1 MDTIAQITKEAM
13 IYSTMLLAGGLFLLK
28 RIFKRRKID
37 KNFFDKTKKKI
48 VRKAKLFFSDLSK
61 GIEIKSQNNKEDQ
74 NLNCK
79 DYKYLKMKK
88 FIENLPNTSKQNDKN
103 CPQDQHIS
111 NNKKDQIFYYLL
123 NNISQMMIQTKQ
135 ETY

>member
-37 KNFFDKTKKKI
+37 KNFFDKTKKRI

-61 GIEIKSQNNKEDQ
+61 GIEIKSQNNKEEQ

-79 DYKYLKMKK
+79 DNKYLKMKK
-88 FIENLPNTSKQNDKN
+88 FIENLPNKQNEKI
-103 CPQDQHIS
+103 CSEDQQFS
-111 NNKKDQIFYYLL
+111 KKDQIFYYLL

-135 ETY
+135 